1 MNGLNPDEPLS
12 KAISIMDVNL
22 MKDMN
27 MNAVRMSHY
36 PPDQHF
42 LDVCDSLGLFVLDE
56 LTGWQN
62 KYDTIVGKKLVKEM
76 VVRDVNHPSIIFW
89 DNGNE
94 GGWNTALDDQF
105 KLYDPQNR
113 VVLHPWEKFNG
124 TDTRHYPDYN
134 YVANS
139 ALYGND
145 VFFPTEFMHGNY
157 DGGAGAGLEDFWN
170 AIINHP
176 YGAGG
181 FIWVFA
187 DGGIRRVDQ
196 DSTMDTA
203 NDSAPDGILGP
214 HREKEGQFLYHQG
227 IVVAG
232 GDR

>member
-1 MNGLNPDEPLS
+1 VQRFGFRTVELRLHDGIYVNGKKAMLKGVCRHSEWPESGRTLS

-62 KYDTIVGKKLVKEM
+62 KYDTAVGKKLVKEM
-76 VVRDVNHPSIIFW
+76 VVRDVNHPAIIIW

-113 VVLHPWEKFNG
+113 VILHPWAKFNG

-134 YVANS
+134 YVVNS

-145 VFFPTEFMHGNY
+145 VFLVKLRCVVLDGYRPAWQRIIYLDLAHYTAGSAEKAGN
-157 DGGAGAGLEDFWN
+157 
-170 AIINHP
+170 
-176 YGAGG
+176 
-181 FIWVFA
+181 
-187 DGGIRRVDQ
+187 
-196 DSTMDTA
+196 
-203 NDSAPDGILGP
+203 
-214 HREKEGQFLYHQG
+214 QFFSLQYYRG
-227 IVVAG
+227 
-232 GDR
+232 